1 MKTLKN
7 GFRRIRS
14 GLLWDGR
21 RWARLEVCL
30 PGVAPG
36 TWSRR
41 RKKVKATTLAEAE
54 AAHRQFKDAVQNPTV
69 AKPVVN
75 ETFEAYVRKNW
86 PISRDKRRPL
96 SSEVAYREWS
106 ALTSRIFPAIG
117 RLRFDQITESVI
129 EDFAAGLLLR
139 KSRPATVNNRM
150 RIVRKVLAHAVRRA
164 DQVCPALRTWP
175 ASMKEDD
182 VRNEL
187 TPEETRAY
195 LDAFSTGVVRGG
207 AGGQLASDYMTGL
220 FRAARPLFVAAID
233 TGLARK
239 DLLDLRWSEVDA
251 VPGFILRTRAKTG
264 IVSEIPISDRLRAA
278 LNTCRSRAVV
288 DTTLVFTTP
297 DGSPYSISTVGR
309 YHRAAL
315 KFAGITR
322 RVRFHDLRHSVAS
335 FLVSREVPLEKV
347 AKMLGHSSIAVTKRY
362 ARVSAA
368 SMATVTRALNS
379 R

>member
-1 MKTLKN
+1 M
-7 GFRRIRS
+7 
-14 GLLWDGR
+14 
-21 RWARLEVCL
+21 
-30 PGVAPG
+30 
-36 TWSRR
+36 
-41 RKKVKATTLAEAE
+41 
-54 AAHRQFKDAVQNPTV
+54 
-69 AKPVVN
+69 AKPVIN
-75 ETFEAYVRKNW
+75 ETFETYVRKNW

-96 SSEVAYREWS
+96 SPEVAYREWS

-139 KSRPATVNNRM
+139 KCRPATVNNRM

-175 ASMKEDD
+175 ASMKEED

-187 TPEETRAY
+187 TPDETTAY
-195 LDAFSTGVVRGG
+195 LDAFSTGGVRGG
-207 AGGQLASDYMTGL
+207 AGGKLASDYMTAL

-278 LNTCRSRAVV
+278 LDTCRCRPV
-288 DTTLVFTTP
+288 DSSTHVFTTP
-297 DGSPYSISTVGR
+297 DGSPYSISTVLR

-315 KFAGITR
+315 RFAGITR

-347 AKMLGHSSIAVTKRY
+347 AKMLGHSSITVTRRY
-362 ARVSAA
+362 ARVNTA
-368 SMATVTRALNS
+368 SMGSVAAALNS